1 MLKLKGSCSR
11 NPIEVSGSNSGWDI
25 DHPHDCF
32 PQSYLEKCRINRLVC
47 SSPRPPPFISL
58 ITHLST
64 VILST
69 LYGLQYWRRKINHK
83 GIQVL
88 KTYSSYI
95 LKFWFLFR
103 NSFETVEAF
112 IVTASTWNSI
122 TIIQALSVLC
132 FSLTIGSDCFPWFG
146 DNFSVWLRCSFLFRN
161 TVWRELFTA
170 ANHD

>member
-1 MLKLKGSCSR
+1 MLKLTGCCSS
-11 NPIEVSGSNSGWDI
+11 NPIEVYGSNSVWDI

-32 PQSYLEKCRINRLVC
+32 PQSHLEKCRIYRLVP
-47 SSPRPPPFISL
+47 STLRPPPFISL

-88 KTYSSYI
+88 KTYASFI
-95 LKFWFLFR
+95 LKFLFLFR

-112 IVTASTWNSI
+112 IVTASTWYSI
-122 TIIQALSVLC
+122 TIIQTLSVSC
-132 FSLTIGSDCFPWFG
+132 FYLTIGSDCFPWFG

-161 TVWRELFTA
+161 TV
-170 ANHD
+170 